1 MTAQTWLELI
11 LTTLSII
18 AIIASA
24 VKWYIQT
31 HLKPMDIKID
41 ELCESI
47 ADIRSETKSNGGS
60 SMRDEIKM
68 IKTHQE
74 EADYLRRQMDKK
86 LDNMYNILID
96 YIASKK

>member
-47 ADIRSETKSNGGS
+47 ADIRSETKTNGGS

>member
-1 MTAQTWLELI
+1 MTAQIWLELI

-47 ADIRSETKSNGGS
+47 ADIRSETKTNGGS

>member
-1 MTAQTWLELI
+1 MTAQDWLGLT

-31 HLKPMDIKID
+31 HLKPMDLKID

-47 ADIRSETKSNGGS
+47 ADIRSETKTNGGS

-68 IKTHQE
+68 IKAHQE

>member
-18 AIIASA
+18 AIIASV

-47 ADIRSETKSNGGS
+47 ADIRSETKTNGGS

>member
-1 MTAQTWLELI
+1 MSAQDWLGLI
-11 LTTLSII
+11 LTSLSIL
-18 AIIASA
+18 ALVAGA
-24 VKWYIQT
+24 VKWYINAQIE
-31 HLKPMDIKID
+31 PIKEAVD
-41 ELCESI
+41 
-47 ADIRSETKSNGGS
+47 DIRSETKTNGGS

-68 IKTHQE
+68 IKQHQE

>member
-1 MTAQTWLELI
+1 MSTQEWMGLI
-11 LTTLSII
+11 LTTLSIV
-18 AIIASA
+18 ALLASG
-24 VKWYIQT
+24 VKWYISTQVT
-31 HLKPMDIKID
+31 PMKEKVELLFEAID
-41 ELCESI
+41 
-47 ADIRSETKSNGGS
+47 DVRKETKTNGGS

>member
-1 MTAQTWLELI
+1 MNAQEWLGLI
-11 LTTLSII
+11 LTTLSIVALI
-18 AIIASA
+18 AGA

-31 HLKPMDIKID
+31 HLKPMDIKVT
-41 ELCESI
+41 ELCEAI
-47 ADIRSETKSNGGS
+47 ADVRAETKTNGGS

-68 IKTHQE
+68 IKQHQE